1 MSSSPSALRRVT
13 IRTALPGR
21 DCHAS
26 GRPFPAS
33 AGKGSPGNK
42 IEYHVKDIMTASEE
56 PRLPTAPATG
66 TPALRLDNVGRRF
79 GALQAVSNV
88 SFDIA
93 KGERRAIIGP
103 NGAGKT
109 TLFNTIC
116 GDFPPTEGQITL
128 FGEDISALKPHLRA
142 RRGIGRT
149 YQSSLLFTGLT
160 VLENLYLA
168 VRGAMPNRLSLLKPG
183 SSDSALAKARVL
195 ADRVRVSNI
204 AEEQI
209 DTISHGQRRQV
220 EVGMALASDP
230 KLLMLDEPAAGLS
243 AGERP
248 ELVQLIRDLPR
259 DLTLILI
266 EHDMEVALPN
276 SDIVTVMKDGK
287 VVVENTPDRI
297 ADDPVVQ
304 AIYLGGAH

>member
-1 MSSSPSALRRVT
+1 LTGANST
-13 IRTALPGR
+13 DDT
-21 DCHAS
+21 
-26 GRPFPAS
+26 
-33 AGKGSPGNK
+33 N
-42 IEYHVKDIMTASEE
+42 ENMTASSETE
-56 PRLPTAPATG
+56 VTEAQTADAAA
-66 TPALRLDNVGRRF
+66 ALHLESVGRRF
-79 GALQAVSNV
+79 GALRAVSNV
-88 SFDIA
+88 SMVVA

-116 GDFPPTEGQITL
+116 GDFPPTEGRIML
-128 FGEDISALKPHLRA
+128 FGEDISTLKPHLRA

-149 YQSSLLFTGLT
+149 YQSSLLFTGLS

-168 VRGAMPNRLSLLKPG
+168 VRGAMPGRLSMRKAGPGDPALLK
-183 SSDSALAKARVL
+183 ARELAE
-195 ADRVRVSNI
+195 RVRVAHI
-204 AEEQI
+204 ADDQI

-230 KLLMLDEPAAGLS
+230 RLLMLDEPAAGLS

-248 ELVQLIRDLPR
+248 ELVNLLRELPKE
-259 DLTLILI
+259 LTLVLI

-276 SDIVTVMKDGK
+276 SDIVTVMKDGE

-297 ADDPVVQ
+297 ADDPTVQ